1 MDRQPFMG
9 TMEIAK
15 ELKGINR
22 NSPILRERKN
32 IQYKCTKAQET
43 MRQQQKDRRK
53 SSGLKILEKINA

>member
-1 MDRQPFMG
+1 
-9 TMEIAK
+9 MEIAK

-22 NSPILRERKN
+22 NSPILREREN

-53 SSGLKILEKINA
+53 SLGLKILEKINA